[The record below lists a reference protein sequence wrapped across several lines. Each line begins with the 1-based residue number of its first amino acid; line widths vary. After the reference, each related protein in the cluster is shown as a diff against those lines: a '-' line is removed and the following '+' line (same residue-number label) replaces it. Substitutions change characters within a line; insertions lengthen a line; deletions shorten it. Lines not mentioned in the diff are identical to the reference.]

1 MALTKKEVI
10 EYIKKLPTPELSE
23 LIQELQEELGITPE
37 PLQPQ
42 QVFMGAP
49 PVTMGVSLEEAED
62 YAVVL
67 REVGANRLEVIKTL
81 RALTGKGLAEC
92 KGIVESLPRTILEG
106 VSKKDA
112 SQWEKQLASSGALI
126 EIKRQ

>member
-37 PLQPQ
+37 PPQPQ

-49 PVTMGVSLEEAED
+49 PVTMGMSLEELNE
-62 YAVVL
+62 YAVLL

-92 KGIVESLPRTILEG
+92 KAMLEALPRTLIEG
-106 VSKKDA
+106 VSKVDA
-112 SQWEKQLASSGALI
+112 REWQQQLTRSGALV
-126 EIKRQ
+126 EIK